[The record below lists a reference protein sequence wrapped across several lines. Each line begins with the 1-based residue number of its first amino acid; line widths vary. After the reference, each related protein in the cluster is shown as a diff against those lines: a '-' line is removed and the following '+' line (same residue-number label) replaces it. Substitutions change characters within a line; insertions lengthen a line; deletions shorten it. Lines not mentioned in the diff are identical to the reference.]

1 MAVLSGPG
9 TRCGSPYIP
18 TAAEPPGRPPNET
31 SSQSQLPEFVTSPEA
46 REVTSR
52 TNQPAHLHCQVA
64 NLGDRSVSWLRARD
78 LHILTTGLFTFTTD
92 KRFVAFNTGT
102 TWTLKL
108 LAPRVNDSGAYLC
121 QVSTEPRISQSFTLT
136 VKESRAYIASNRELF
151 VKAGSSI
158 SLSCT
163 LTHNISQLYWLH
175 NGSVIHYTG
184 EGWGGRYWLHIG
196 SVIHYTGEGW
206 GAIIHY
212 TGEGWGGRYWLHIG
226 SVIHYTGEGWGAI
239 IHYTAWS
246 QEDQPVGLGR
256 VVATTAGRTSSLL
269 VSRAGLTDSGQ
280 YTCQPTDAEADHVMV
295 HVLTGEH
302 PAAMQHGS
310 ASPARSAV
318 LLTSALL
325 MTTAVCVR

>member
-1 MAVLSGPG
+1 
-9 TRCGSPYIP
+9 SPYIP

-121 QVSTEPRISQSFTLT
+121 QVSTEPRISQSFTLI

-175 NGSVIHYTG
+175 NGSV
-184 EGWGGRYWLHIG
+184 
-196 SVIHYTGEGW
+196 
-206 GAIIHY
+206 
-212 TGEGWGGRYWLHIG
+212 
-226 SVIHYTGEGWGAI
+226 